1 MTGSAT
7 GQPIAAASS
16 PSAPPETA
24 DQLRALLVCISRGE
38 AEIQLGPKA
47 RRALG
52 QMLDLQGDPA
62 LVSITTL
69 GERLAVNPSTITR
82 LARALGYPGFGAL
95 QEVLLRS
102 PMRPGAFY
110 SQQARRALDSADA
123 PSQANATRLCR
134 ESQANTDRFI
144 DAFDARTFDEAVGMI
159 VAAPR
164 LSVYGIRQFHA
175 FASFLVYGLRLI
187 RSDVSLLDSN
197 ALGQAEGLA
206 ALKDEDLLIV
216 ASCNPYSS
224 SVIGVARA
232 AAEKGVKVLAITDMA
247 SSPLLRHAD
256 VALFAPHQTSFI
268 SNSMSTFILAAE
280 CLINGCAAA
289 RPEATRH
296 ALKERDRMIRALD
309 IET

>member
-1 MTGSAT
+1 
-7 GQPIAAASS
+7 
-16 PSAPPETA
+16 
-24 DQLRALLVCISRGE
+24 
-38 AEIQLGPKA
+38 
-47 RRALG
+47 
-52 QMLDLQGDPA
+52 MLDLQGDPA
-62 LVSITTL
+62 LISITTL
-69 GERLAVNPSTITR
+69 GERLGVNPSTITR

-102 PMRPGAFY
+102 PMTPGAFY

-134 ESQANTDRFI
+134 ESQANTDRLI
-144 DAFDARTFDEAVGMI
+144 DAFDARAFDEAVQMV

-206 ALKDEDLLIV
+206 ALGGDDLLIV
-216 ASCNPYSS
+216 ASCNPYSTP
-224 SVIGVARA
+224 VIRVARA
-232 AAEKGVKVLAITDMA
+232 AAEKGVRLLAITDMA
-247 SSPLLRHAD
+247 SSPLLRYAD

-289 RPEATRH
+289 RPEATRQ
-296 ALKERDRMIRALD
+296 ALEERDRMIRALD